1 MTNEIEQYTN
11 FLFYNTEDGKTSIQV
26 IADAGAETIWTT
38 QKGMAQIFG
47 VEVPAIS
54 KHLKNIFDSN
64 ELNEKAVVSK
74 MEITADDGKKYLTN
88 CYNLDAIISVGYR
101 VNSIQA
107 TRFRKWATGVLKE
120 FMIKGFALDDERLKQ
135 GGTVFGKQYFD
146 ELLERIREIRASER
160 MFYQKLTD
168 IFAQS
173 YDYDKT
179 AQITFDF
186 YSSIQNKLE
195 YAVIGQTAAEII
207 IDRADSTKEHMGLKT
222 WRDVGKGGKIQLS
235 DTYVAKNY
243 MTHEELSELNQLVNI
258 CLDNAELSVK
268 RGRPISMQGWV
279 EQVNAILSLHG
290 YELLSGKGLCSRANA
305 KAHAKAE
312 YEKFRP
318 MQDAR
323 YISDFD
329 KMVEKTLKK

>member
-64 ELNEKAVVSK
+64 ELDEKAVVSK

-101 VNSIQA
+101 
-107 TRFRKWATGVLKE
+107 
-120 FMIKGFALDDERLKQ
+120 
-135 GGTVFGKQYFD
+135 
-146 ELLERIREIRASER
+146 
-160 MFYQKLTD
+160 
-168 IFAQS
+168 
-173 YDYDKT
+173 
-179 AQITFDF
+179 
-186 YSSIQNKLE
+186 
-195 YAVIGQTAAEII
+195 
-207 IDRADSTKEHMGLKT
+207 
-222 WRDVGKGGKIQLS
+222 
-235 DTYVAKNY
+235 
-243 MTHEELSELNQLVNI
+243 ELSELNQLVNI

-268 RGRPISMQGWV
+268 SGRPISMQGWV